1 MKLLTFNM
9 LAAAVASKSCANGA
23 NKKYI
28 TTYVENWNKP
38 YSISPIYT
46 NVHYSFLTLD

>member
-1 MKLLTFNM
+1 M
-9 LAAAVASKSCANGA
+9 LAAAVASKSCADGA

-46 NVHYSFLTLD
+46 NVHYSFLTLDKHPNPD